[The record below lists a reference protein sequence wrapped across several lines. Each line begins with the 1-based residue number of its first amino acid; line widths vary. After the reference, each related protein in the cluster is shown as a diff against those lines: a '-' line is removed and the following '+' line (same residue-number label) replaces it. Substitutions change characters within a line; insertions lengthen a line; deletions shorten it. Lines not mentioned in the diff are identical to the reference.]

1 MARDFKVVLLPGG
14 FYAAPLSHPASEAHA
29 SRAERARLLRF
40 VGLAP
45 DGTLRGLTAD
55 EARRLAHRLTK
66 ARQRTANQPRGRRR
80 A

>member
-1 MARDFKVVLLPGG
+1 MRTVRNFKVVVLRGG
-14 FYAAPLSHPASEAHA
+14 FYAAPLNHSASEAHA
-29 SRAERARLLRF
+29 SVEERKRLLRF

-66 ARQRTANQPRGRRR
+66 ARQRTAGRAKRR